1 MPAPHHALQE
11 QFDDLEQ
18 QRDTSRLGLWL
29 FLATEV
35 LFFGGLFMAFAV
47 YHLVYPTEF
56 ALAGK
61 HTNLLYGSLNTALL
75 LTSGLVMSLAVHAI
89 QLGNA
94 KACVKW
100 MLLTGLLGVA
110 FLGVKGLEYADDIHK
125 HLVPGASFALPN
137 HPGAQIFF
145 YLYWAMT
152 GLHAVHLIVGLLL
165 LAIFAYFTSRGRYSP
180 QYHNPVELIGI
191 YWGFVDLI
199 WIFLYPLLYL
209 IDRHP

>member
-1 MPAPHHALQE
+1 MAATHPALQE
-11 QFDDLEQ
+11 QFDDLDQ
-18 QRDTSRLGLWL
+18 QRETSRLGLWL

-47 YHLVYPTEF
+47 YHLVYPAEF
-56 ALAGK
+56 AFAGK

-89 QLGNA
+89 QKGNA
-94 KACVKW
+94 KTCVR
-100 MLLTGLLGVA
+100 MLWLTILLGA
-110 FLGVKGLEYADDIHK
+110 GFLGVKGMEYADDIHQ
-125 HLVPGASFALPN
+125 HLVPGGSFAFPS

-145 YLYWAMT
+145 HLYWAMT
-152 GLHAVHLIVGLLL
+152 GLHAIHLIVGIVL
-165 LAIFAYFTSRGRYSP
+165 LAIIAFLTSRNRFSVE
-180 QYHNPVELIGI
+180 YHNPVELIGI

>member
-1 MPAPHHALQE
+1 MTPAHPALQE

-18 QRDTSRLGLWL
+18 QRETSRLGLWL

-61 HTNLLYGSLNTALL
+61 HTNLLYGSINTALL
-75 LTSGLVMSLAVHAI
+75 LTSGLAMSLAVHAI
-89 QLGNA
+89 QQGRS
-94 KACVKW
+94 KICVRW
-100 MLLTGLLGVA
+100 IVLTGLLGAA

-125 HLVPGASFALPN
+125 HLVPGAMFALPG

-152 GLHAVHLIVGLLL
+152 ALHAVHLIVGLAL
-165 LAIFAYFTSRGRYSP
+165 LAIYAFLTSRGRYTAE
-180 QYHNPVELIGI
+180 YHNPVELLGT